1 MTKHIG
7 SHLLPRKC
15 SPFPDPN
22 AKKNLVRGN
31 FHQQPLPFRIALT
44 HSFPFLIPSLRKPI
58 TDRFGSLL
66 RIPFLSLFLPC
77 GSPLRTV
84 SDRSYAFLSFPY
96 SFLAEAHYG
105 PFRIALTHSFP
116 FLIPSLRK
124 PITDRFG
131 SLLRIPFLSLFL
143 PCGSPL
149 RTVSDRSYAFLSFP
163 YSFLAE
169 AHYGPFR
176 IALTHSFPF
185 LIPSLRKP
193 ITDRFGSLL
202 RIPCTRVKYSEVQ

>member
-1 MTKHIG
+1 MFSISWSKCQKKSG
-7 SHLLPRKC
+7 ARQLP
-15 SPFPDPN
+15 PTAP
-22 AKKNLVRGN
+22 
-31 FHQQPLPFRIALT
+31 
-44 HSFPFLIPSLRKPI
+44 
-58 TDRFGSLL
+58 
-66 RIPFLSLFLPC
+66 
-77 GSPLRTV
+77 TV

-176 IALTHSFPF
+176 IAPHSFPF

-202 RIPCTRVKYSEVQ
+202 RIPFLSLFLPCGSPLRTVSDRSYAFLSFPYSFLAEAHYGPFRIALTHSLHKSKVQWSTVKYARVP